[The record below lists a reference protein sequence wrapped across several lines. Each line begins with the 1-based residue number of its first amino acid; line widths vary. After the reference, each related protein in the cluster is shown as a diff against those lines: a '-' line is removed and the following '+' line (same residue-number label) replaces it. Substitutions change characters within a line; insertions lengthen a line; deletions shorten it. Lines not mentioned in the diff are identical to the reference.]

1 MKTKCIKKSILLIL
15 AAALIS
21 ASCTKSEK
29 KKNHLTVTAAIFPE
43 YDWLLNITAGV
54 ENIECI
60 LLSKS
65 GVDLHSFQP
74 SAKDIICIKESD
86 LFIYTGGESDS
97 WIKEILQETPEVR
110 SINLLEVL
118 EENVVE
124 EEITE
129 GMETEHHHHADH
141 DEEETEYDEH
151 VWLSLNLASKICM
164 KISRELSELDKD
176 NASSYEKNFSEY
188 NEKLLALENQYST
201 FFSSPS
207 ASGKTL
213 IFCDR
218 FPFRYLAKDYGL
230 NYYAA
235 FSGCSAQTD
244 ASFSTMAFLTEKAD
258 QLNCSAVFILEESD
272 GKIASTV
279 VSNSKNKNMEILK
292 LDSVQSVSE
301 EKISRGYTYLNA
313 MEQNLEVLKKA
324 FN

>member
-1 MKTKCIKKSILLIL
+1 M
-15 AAALIS
+15 S

-129 GMETEHHHHADH
+129 GMETE
-141 DEEETEYDEH
+141 YDEH

-188 NEKLLALENQYST
+188 NEKLLSLENQYST

-258 QLNCSAVFILEESD
+258 KLNCSAVFILEESD

-324 FN
+324 LN